1 MINYL
6 HLISS
11 NKNIYKDYV
20 TRFIYNYYKYN
31 NINYTYANIYDL
43 IFNTTESK
51 EVINIKR
58 SLDYVIEIL
67 LKDIDAPLTIGF
79 IDKLYE
85 LLCNKKTKYNKL
97 MVFFVNNYD
106 NSSEE
111 LYYKVSKYNIKFS
124 IINNYKE
131 YNILIGFLLMDYIL
145 LKNYNAPV
153 IIPYNKI
160 NEYLDYI
167 KKEDIEGLKLFIKS
181 LSIDEKGRMEKL
193 YKLSS

>member
-67 LKDIDAPLTIGF
+67 LKDIDTPLTIGF